1 MKFFFKIVAYLN
13 KIILPSLTKK
23 RVDPAEATK
32 FQSLLIGYRYFITKN
47 SLD

>member
-13 KIILPSLTKK
+13 KIVLPSLTKK

-32 FQSLLIGYRYFITKN
+32 LQLLLIGYRYFITKK

>member
-23 RVDPAEATK
+23 RVDTAEATK
-32 FQSLLIGYRYFITKN
+32 LQLLLIGYRYFITKK